1 MKPMSNVDIFTIS
14 DELNNLLSGARVDKS
29 FQPTKDIVVMRFHV
43 PGTGRIDLV
52 MQCGSRIHISQYPL
66 ENPTTPPTFPMLLR
80 KRIKGGH
87 VESIKQHNF
96 DRVVEIRVKKD
107 KYYTIIVELFDKG
120 NIILLDDENNIILPL
135 KRKHWSN
142 RDISSKRE
150 YVFPNNIILPLKRK
164 HWSNRDI
171 SSKREYVFP
180 EERGINP
187 INISENEFTE
197 LFENNS
203 DSDVV
208 RTLARNGLGSLY
220 AEEVIA
226 RANEITEIDKNTVNN
241 NLTEEQI
248 NGLYKGFKKL
258 FDNLKNESIKPQIVK
273 SDSKEDVIPLDL
285 MKYDSFEKTYYN
297 TFNEACDEFYSK
309 KVNTDIKQIKENA
322 WNKKVGKFEKRL
334 KLQQET
340 LDNFEKTIA
349 DSTFKGEVIYS
360 NYTTIENIINVVNTA
375 RDKSYSFKEIGKTLK
390 KAKKDG
396 MEEAQIYESID
407 PMGILTLKI
416 DDTTLNIDP
425 KLTIP
430 ENAEN
435 YYEKSK
441 KAKRKTKGAL
451 IAIENTKKQLE
462 DIKSKKDSAMEN
474 ISVPKKR
481 VKKNLK
487 WYEKLRW
494 FVSSDDVLVVGGRDA
509 NSNESVVKKYLEPND
524 IYLHA
529 DIHGATSTAIKLNGH
544 KLNDN
549 LLKESG
555 EFAASFSS
563 AWSKGFTSQDVFWVH
578 PDQVSKTPEA
588 GEFLAKGSFV
598 IRGHRNYIRGA
609 RLKLAVGIVDYEGK
623 RIMAGPIE
631 ALEKHSQNFVVLKPG
646 FTKKE
651 AIAKK
656 ILHKINEDDLITLD
670 DIIRVLPS
678 GKCDIDEEYH
688 QRKKY
693 EKN

>member
-1 MKPMSNVDIFTIS
+1 MKPMSNVDIYTIS

-52 MQCGSRIHISQYPL
+52 MQCGSRIHTSQYPL

-80 KRIKGGH
+80 KRIKGAH
-87 VESIKQHNF
+87 VESVKQHNF
-96 DRVVEIRVKKD
+96 DRVVEINVKKD

-142 RDISSKRE
+142 RDISSKKE
-150 YVFPNNIILPLKRK
+150 YI
-164 HWSNRDI
+164 
-171 SSKREYVFP
+171 FP

-187 INISENEFTE
+187 TTVTQSEFKEI
-197 LFENNS
+197 FENNS
-203 DSDVV
+203 DSDLV

-220 AEEVIA
+220 AEEIIK
-226 RANEITEIDKNTVNN
+226 RANEIIAIDKNTPNKDI
-241 NLTEEQI
+241 TEEQSI
-248 NGLYKGFKKL
+248 ALYNSLKNL
-258 FDNLKNESIKPQIVK
+258 FDSLKNDSAKPQIVK
-273 SDSKEDVIPLDL
+273 NNSKEDVVPLDL
-285 MKYDSFEKTYYN
+285 INYEDFEKTYYES
-297 TFNEACDEFYSK
+297 FNEACDEFYSK
-309 KVNTDIKQIKENA
+309 KVNTDIKEIKENA

-340 LDNFEKTIA
+340 LDNFDKTITE
-349 DSTFKGEVIYS
+349 STKKGEVIYS

-375 RDKSYSFKEIGKTLK
+375 RSKDYSFKEIGKTLK
-390 KAKKDG
+390 KAKKEG
-396 MEEAQIYESID
+396 MAEAQIYESID
-407 PMGILTLKI
+407 KLGVLTLDIDNTKI
-416 DDTTLNIDP
+416 NIDP

-435 YYEKSK
+435 YYEKAK

-462 DIKSKKDSAMEN
+462 KIKAKKDVAMEN
-474 ISVPKKR
+474 IAVPKKR

-494 FVSSDDVLVVGGRDA
+494 FLSSDGVLVVGGRDA

-529 DIHGATSTAIKLNGH
+529 DIHGATSTAIKLNGN

-588 GEFLAKGSFV
+588 GEFLPKGSFV

-609 RLKLAVGIVDYEGK
+609 RVKLAIGIVDYEGK

-631 ALEKHSQNFVVLKPG
+631 SLEKHSENFVVLKPG

-656 ILHKINEDDLITLD
+656 ILHKINEDDLINLD

>member
-1 MKPMSNVDIFTIS
+1 MKSMSNVDIYTVS
-14 DELNNLLSGARVDKS
+14 NELNNLLSGARVDKS

-52 MQCGSRIHISQYPL
+52 MQCGSRIHTSQYPL

-80 KRIKGGH
+80 KRIKGAH
-87 VESIKQHNF
+87 VESVKQHNF

-135 KRKHWSN
+135 KRKHWSS
-142 RDISSKRE
+142 RDISSK
-150 YVFPNNIILPLKRK
+150 K
-164 HWSNRDI
+164 
-171 SSKREYVFP
+171 EYVFP

-187 INISENEFTE
+187 ISVTEEEFKD
-197 LFENNS
+197 LFKDAES
-203 DSDVV
+203 DAV
-208 RTLARNGLGSLY
+208 RTLAKNGLGSLY
-220 AEEVIA
+220 AEEIIK
-226 RANEITEIDKNTVNN
+226 RANENVEIDKNTPNSEI
-241 NLTEEQI
+241 TDEQLA
-248 NGLYKGFKKL
+248 GLYNGFKDL
-258 FDNLKNESIKPQIVK
+258 FDNLTDDNVKPQIVK
-273 SDSKEDVIPLDL
+273 KDSKEDVVALDL
-285 MKYDSFEKTYYN
+285 KKYEDFEKTYYES
-297 TFNEACDEFYSK
+297 FNEACDEFYSK
-309 KVNTDIKQIKENA
+309 KVNADIKSVKESA
-322 WNKKVGKFEKRL
+322 WNKKVNKFEKRL
-334 KLQQET
+334 RLQEET
-340 LDNFEKTIA
+340 LDNFYKTIE
-349 DSTFKGEVIYS
+349 DSQHKGEVIYS
-360 NYTTIENIINVVNTA
+360 NYPTIENIINVVNQA
-375 RDKSYSFKEIGKTLK
+375 RSKDYSFKEIGKTLK

-396 MEEAQIYESID
+396 MPEAQIYESID
-407 PMGILTLKI
+407 KLGVLTLNI
-416 DDTTLNIDP
+416 DETSLIIDP

-435 YYEKSK
+435 YYEKAK

-462 DIKSKKDSAMEN
+462 NIKAKKDIAMEK
-474 ISVPKKR
+474 IDVPRKR

-494 FVSSDDVLVVGGRDA
+494 FISSDNILVVGGRDA
-509 NSNESVVKKYLEPND
+509 NSNENVVKKYLDPND

-529 DIHGATSTAIKLNGH
+529 DIHGASSTAIKLNGA

-549 LLKESG
+549 ILKESG

-563 AWSKGFTSQDVFWVH
+563 AWSLGFSSQDVFWVH

-609 RLKLAVGIVDYEGK
+609 RVKLAVGIVDYEGK

-631 ALEKHSQNFVVLKPG
+631 AVEAHCDNYVVIKPG

-656 ILHKINEDDLITLD
+656 IISKINEDDLLTLD

-693 EKN
+693 EKS

>member
-1 MKPMSNVDIFTIS
+1 MSNVDIFTIS
-14 DELNNLLSGARVDKS
+14 NELNNLLSGARVDKS

-52 MQCGSRIHISQYPL
+52 MQCGSRIHTSQYPL

-80 KRIKGGH
+80 KRVKGAH

-120 NIILLDDENNIILPL
+120 NIILLDEDNNIILPL
-135 KRKHWSN
+135 KRKRLST
-142 RDISSKRE
+142 RDISSKIE
-150 YVFPNNIILPLKRK
+150 Y
-164 HWSNRDI
+164 
-171 SSKREYVFP
+171 EFP
-180 EERGINP
+180 EDRGINP
-187 INISENEFTE
+187 ITVTEKEFKEVFNDSE
-197 LFENNS
+197 
-203 DSDVV
+203 SDVV
-208 RTLARNGLGSLY
+208 RTLAINGLGSLY
-220 AEEVIA
+220 AEEVIK
-226 RANEITEIDKNTVNN
+226 RANEITELDKNTPNN
-241 NLTEEQI
+241 ELTEKQLE
-248 NGLYKGFKKL
+248 GLYEGFKDL
-258 FDNLKNESIKPQIVK
+258 FDNLSEDTIRPQIVK
-273 SDSKEDVIPLDL
+273 SENKEDVVALDL
-285 MKYDSFEKTYYN
+285 KKYDNFEKTYFES
-297 TFNEACDEFYSK
+297 FNEACDEFYSK
-309 KVNTDIKQIKENA
+309 KVNTSIKNTRESA
-322 WNKKVGKFEKRL
+322 WNKKVNKFEKRL
-334 KLQQET
+334 RLQQET
-340 LDNFEKTIA
+340 LDNFHKTIE
-349 DSTFKGEVIYS
+349 DSQHKGEIIYS
-360 NYTTIENIINVVNTA
+360 NYTTIENIVTVVNQA
-375 RDKSYSFKEIGKTLK
+375 RSKDYSFKEIGKTLK

-396 MEEAQIYESID
+396 MAEAQIYESID
-407 PMGILTLKI
+407 KLGVLTLRI

-435 YYEKSK
+435 YYEKAK
-441 KAKRKTKGAL
+441 KAKRKTKGAE

-462 DIKSKKDSAMEN
+462 DIKAKKDIAMEN
-474 ISVPKKR
+474 IAVPKKR

-494 FVSSDDVLVVGGRDA
+494 FVSSDGHLVIGGRDA

-529 DIHGATSTAIKLNGH
+529 DIHGASSTAIKLNGDDV
-544 KLNDN
+544 NDN

-563 AWSKGFTSQDVFWVH
+563 AWSMGFTSQDVFWVH
-578 PDQVSKTPEA
+578 PDQVTKTPES

-609 RLKLAVGIVDYEGK
+609 RVKLAIGIVDYEGK

-631 ALEKHSQNFVVLKPG
+631 SLEKHCDNYVVIKPG

-656 ILHKINEDDLITLD
+656 IIHKINEDDLLTLD

>member
-43 PGTGRIDLV
+43 PGTGRVDLV

-142 RDISSKRE
+142 RDISSKR
-150 YVFPNNIILPLKRK
+150 K
-164 HWSNRDI
+164 
-171 SSKREYVFP
+171 YVFP

-187 INISENEFTE
+187 ITVTENEFKE
-197 LFENNS
+197 LFENND

-226 RANEITEIDKNTVNN
+226 RANEIIEIDKNTMNSD
-241 NLTEEQI
+241 LSEEQLK
-248 NGLYKGFKKL
+248 GLYEGFNKL
-258 FDNLKNESIKPQIVK
+258 FDSLKNESIKPQIAK
-273 SDSKEDVIPLDL
+273 SNSKEDVIPLDL
-285 MKYDSFEKTYYN
+285 IKYESFEKTYYN
-297 TFNEACDEFYSK
+297 SFNEACDEFYSK

-349 DSTFKGEVIYS
+349 ESTFKGEVIYS

-375 RDKSYSFKEIGKTLK
+375 RDKGYSFKEIGKTLK

-396 MEEAQIYESID
+396 MAEAQIYESID
-407 PMGILTLKI
+407 PLGVLTLNI
-416 DDTTLNIDP
+416 DGTTLNIDS
-425 KLTIP
+425 KMTIP

-462 DIKSKKDSAMEN
+462 EIKSKKDSAMEN

-494 FVSSDDVLVVGGRDA
+494 FVSSDNVLVVGGRDA

-529 DIHGATSTAIKLNGH
+529 DIHGATSTAIKLNGN

-609 RLKLAVGIVDYEGK
+609 RLKLAIGIVDYEGK

>member
-1 MKPMSNVDIFTIS
+1 MKSMSNVDIFRICN
-14 DELNNLLSGARVDKS
+14 ELNNLLSGARVDKS

-52 MQCGSRIHISQYPL
+52 MQCGSRIHTSQYPL

-80 KRIKGGH
+80 KRIKGAH

-135 KRKHWSN
+135 KRKHWSA
-142 RDISSKRE
+142 RDISSKKE
-150 YVFPNNIILPLKRK
+150 YI
-164 HWSNRDI
+164 
-171 SSKREYVFP
+171 FP

-187 INISENEFTE
+187 ITADEKEFKS
-197 LFENNS
+197 LFQDGE
-203 DSDVV
+203 SDVV

-220 AEEVIA
+220 AEEIVK
-226 RANEITEIDKNTVNN
+226 RANETVKVDKNTPNN
-241 NLTEEQI
+241 EISEEQLS
-248 NGLYKGFKKL
+248 GLYNGFKDL
-258 FDNLKNESIKPQIVK
+258 FDNLKEGAIKPQIVK
-273 SDSKEDVIPLDL
+273 NDDKEDVVALDL
-285 MKYDSFEKTYYN
+285 VEYEDYEKTYYE

-309 KVNTDIKQIKENA
+309 KVNTDIKNTQESA
-322 WNKKVGKFEKRL
+322 WNKKVNKFEKRL
-334 KLQQET
+334 RLQEET
-340 LDNFEKTIA
+340 LDNFNKTIE
-349 DSTFKGEVIYS
+349 DSQHKGEIIYS
-360 NYTTIENIINVVNTA
+360 NYPSIENIITVVNQA
-375 RDKSYSFKEIGKTLK
+375 RSKDYSFKEIGKILK
-390 KAKKDG
+390 KAKEDG
-396 MEEAQIYESID
+396 MAEAQIYESID
-407 PMGILTLKI
+407 KLGVLTLSI
-416 DDTTLNIDP
+416 DETSFIIDP
-425 KLTIP
+425 KITIP

-435 YYEKSK
+435 YYEKAK

-462 DIKSKKDSAMEN
+462 DIKAKKDVAMERVA
-474 ISVPKKR
+474 VPKKR

-494 FVSSDDVLVVGGRDA
+494 FVSSNGILVIGGRDA
-509 NSNESVVKKYLEPND
+509 NSNENVVKKYLEPND

-529 DIHGATSTAIKLNGH
+529 DIHGASSTAIKLNGSE
-544 KLNDN
+544 LNDN

-563 AWSKGFTSQDVFWVH
+563 AWSLGFTSQDVFWVH
-578 PDQVSKTPEA
+578 PDQVTKTPES

-609 RLKLAVGIVDYEGK
+609 RVKLAVGIVDYEGK

-631 ALEKHSQNFVVLKPG
+631 ALEAHCENYVVIKPG
-646 FTKKE
+646 YTKKE

-656 ILHKINEDDLITLD
+656 IINKINEDDLLTLD

-678 GKCDIDEEYH
+678 GKCDIDEDYH

-693 EKN
+693 EKS

>member
-1 MKPMSNVDIFTIS
+1 MKSMSNVDIFTIS
-14 DELNNLLSGARVDKS
+14 NELNNLLSGARVDKS

-52 MQCGSRIHISQYPL
+52 MQCGSRIHTSQYPL

-80 KRIKGGH
+80 KRVKGAH
-87 VESIKQHNF
+87 VVSVQQHNF
-96 DRVVEIRVKKD
+96 DRVVEIKVKKD
-107 KYYTIIVELFDKG
+107 KFYTIIVELFDKG

-135 KRKHWSN
+135 KRKQMSN

-150 YVFPNNIILPLKRK
+150 YI
-164 HWSNRDI
+164 
-171 SSKREYVFP
+171 FP

-187 INISENEFTE
+187 ISVSESEFKE
-197 LFENNS
+197 IFNDAE
-203 DSDVV
+203 SDVV
-208 RTLARNGLGSLY
+208 RTLALNGLGSLY
-220 AEEVIA
+220 AEEVVK
-226 RANEITEIDKNTVNN
+226 RANEITEIDKNTPNSE
-241 NLTEEQI
+241 LSDKQLE
-248 NGLYKGFKKL
+248 GLYLGFKNL
-258 FDNLKNESIKPQIVK
+258 FDSLDENSIKPQIVK
-273 SDSKEDVIPLDL
+273 SESKEDVVALDL
-285 MKYDSFEKTYYN
+285 KKYDDFEKTYYE

-309 KVNTDIKQIKENA
+309 KVNTDIKNIKETA
-322 WNKKVGKFEKRL
+322 WNKKVNKFEKRL
-334 KLQQET
+334 RLQQET
-340 LDNFEKTIA
+340 LDNFYKTID
-349 DSTFKGEVIYS
+349 DSQHKGEVIYS
-360 NYTTIENIINVVNTA
+360 NYTIIENIVNVVNQA
-375 RDKSYSFKEIGKTLK
+375 RSKDYSFKEIGKTLK
-390 KAKKDG
+390 NAKKDG
-396 MEEAQIYESID
+396 MAEAQIFESID
-407 PMGILTLKI
+407 KMGVLTLRI
-416 DDTTLNIDP
+416 DNTTILIDP

-435 YYEKSK
+435 YYEKAK
-441 KAKRKTKGAL
+441 KAKRKTKGAQ

-462 DIKSKKDSAMEN
+462 DIKSKKDVAMEN
-474 ISVPKKR
+474 IAVPKKR

-487 WYEKLRW
+487 WFEKLRW
-494 FVSSDDVLVVGGRDA
+494 FVSSDGFLVIGGRDA
-509 NSNESVVKKYLEPND
+509 NSNESVVKKYLDPND

-529 DIHGATSTAIKLNGH
+529 DIHGATSTAVKLNG
-544 KLNDN
+544 KKPNDN

-563 AWSKGFTSQDVFWVH
+563 AWSMGFTSQDVFWVH

-588 GEFLAKGSFV
+588 GEFLAKGAFV

-609 RLKLAVGIVDYEGK
+609 RVKLAIGIVDYEGK

-631 ALEKHSQNFVVLKPG
+631 ALEAHCDNFVVIKPG

-656 ILHKINEDDLITLD
+656 IIHKINEDDLLTLD

-693 EKN
+693 EKINPDSLQD

>member
-1 MKPMSNVDIFTIS
+1 MSNVDIFTIS
-14 DELNNLLSGARVDKS
+14 NELNNLLSGARVDKS

-52 MQCGSRIHISQYPL
+52 MQCGSRIHTSQYPL

-80 KRIKGGH
+80 KRVKGAH

-96 DRVVEIRVKKD
+96 DRVVEIKVKKD

-135 KRKHWSN
+135 KRKRLSS
-142 RDISSKRE
+142 RDISSKIE
-150 YVFPNNIILPLKRK
+150 YA
-164 HWSNRDI
+164 
-171 SSKREYVFP
+171 FP

-187 INISENEFTE
+187 IAITEKEFKEVFNDSE
-197 LFENNS
+197 
-203 DSDVV
+203 SDVV
-208 RTLARNGLGSLY
+208 RTLAINGLGSLY
-220 AEEVIA
+220 AEEVVK
-226 RANEITEIDKNTVNN
+226 RANEITELDKNTPNN
-241 NLTEEQI
+241 ELTEKQLE
-248 NGLYKGFKKL
+248 GLYKGFKDL
-258 FDNLKNESIKPQIVK
+258 FDNLTEDTIKPQIVK
-273 SDSKEDVIPLDL
+273 SDAKEDVVALDL
-285 MKYDSFEKTYYN
+285 KKYENFEKTYFES
-297 TFNEACDEFYSK
+297 FNEACDEFYSK
-309 KVNTDIKQIKENA
+309 KVNTSIKNTRESA
-322 WNKKVGKFEKRL
+322 WNKKVNKFEKRL
-334 KLQQET
+334 RLQQET
-340 LDNFEKTIA
+340 LDNFYKTIE
-349 DSTFKGEVIYS
+349 DSQHKGEIIYS
-360 NYTTIENIINVVNTA
+360 NYTTIENIVNVVNQA
-375 RDKSYSFKEIGKTLK
+375 RSKDYSFKDIGKTLK
-390 KAKKDG
+390 KAKKNG
-396 MEEAQIYESID
+396 MAEAQIYESID
-407 PMGILTLKI
+407 KMGVLTLNI
-416 DDTTLNIDP
+416 DDTTVNIDP

-435 YYEKSK
+435 YYEKAK
-441 KAKRKTKGAL
+441 KAKRKTKGAQ

-462 DIKSKKDSAMEN
+462 DIKAKKDIAMEN
-474 ISVPKKR
+474 IAVPKKR

-494 FVSSDDVLVVGGRDA
+494 FLSSDGHLVIGGRDA

-529 DIHGATSTAIKLNGH
+529 DIHGASSTAIKLNGDE
-544 KLNDN
+544 LNDT

-563 AWSKGFTSQDVFWVH
+563 AWSMGFTSQDVFWVN
-578 PDQVSKTPEA
+578 PDQVTKTPES

-609 RLKLAVGIVDYEGK
+609 RVKLAIGIVDYEGK

-631 ALEKHSQNFVVLKPG
+631 ALEKYCDNYVVIKPG

-656 ILHKINEDDLITLD
+656 IIHKINADDLLTLD

>member
-1 MKPMSNVDIFTIS
+1 MKSMSNVDIYTVS

-29 FQPTKDIVVMRFHV
+29 FQPADDIVVIRFHV
-43 PGTGRIDLV
+43 PGTGRVDLV
-52 MQCGSRIHISQYPL
+52 MQSGSRIHTSQYPL
-66 ENPTTPPTFPMLLR
+66 ENPTMPPTFPMLLR
-80 KRIKGGH
+80 KKIKGAH

-96 DRVVEIRVKKD
+96 DRVVEIKVKKD

-142 RDISSKRE
+142 RDISSK
-150 YVFPNNIILPLKRK
+150 K
-164 HWSNRDI
+164 
-171 SSKREYVFP
+171 EYVFP

-187 INISENEFTE
+187 ITVTKEEFE
-197 LFENNS
+197 EIFKQ

-208 RTLARNGLGSLY
+208 RTIARNGLGSLY
-220 AEEVIA
+220 SEEIIE
-226 RANEITEIDKNTVNN
+226 RANEITEIDKNTPNN
-241 NLTEEQI
+241 ELSKEQVTALYDGLKNLF
-248 NGLYKGFKKL
+248 N
-258 FDNLKNESIKPQIVK
+258 NLKNESVKPQIVK
-273 SDSKEDVIPLDL
+273 GETKEDVVPLDL
-285 MKYDSFEKTYYN
+285 VKYKDYEKTYYSN
-297 TFNEACDEFYSK
+297 FNEACDEFYSK
-309 KVNTDIKQIKENA
+309 KVNTTIKDVKEAA
-322 WNKKVGKFEKRL
+322 WNKKVNKFEKRL
-334 KLQQET
+334 RLQQET
-340 LDNFEKTIA
+340 LDNFNTTIEE
-349 DSTFKGEVIYS
+349 SQHKGEVIYS
-360 NYTTIENIINVVNTA
+360 NYAVIENIINVVNSA
-375 RDKSYSFKEIGKTLK
+375 RDKDYSFKEIGKTLK
-390 KAKKDG
+390 KAKKEG
-396 MEEAQIYESID
+396 MAEAQIYDSID
-407 PMGILTLKI
+407 KLGVLTLDI
-416 DDTTLNIDP
+416 DDTKITIDP

-430 ENAEN
+430 ENAEA
-435 YYEKSK
+435 YYEKAK

-462 DIKSKKDSAMEN
+462 DVKAKKDIAMEH
-474 ISVPKKR
+474 VATPKKR

-494 FVSSDDVLVVGGRDA
+494 FVSSQGAFVVGGRDA
-509 NSNESVVKKYLEPND
+509 NTNENIVKKYLEPND

-529 DIHGATSTAIKLNGH
+529 DIHGATSTAIKLNGNE
-544 KLNDN
+544 LNDSI
-549 LLKESG
+549 LKESG

-588 GEFLAKGSFV
+588 GEFLPKGSFV
-598 IRGHRNYIRGA
+598 IRGRRNYIRGA
-609 RLKLAVGIVDYEGK
+609 RVKLAIGIVDYEGK
-623 RIMAGPIE
+623 RIMAGPID
-631 ALEKHSQNFVVLKPG
+631 ALEAHCENFVVIKPG

-656 ILHKINEDDLITLD
+656 IINKINEDDILTLD

-693 EKN
+693 EKIQS

>member
-1 MKPMSNVDIFTIS
+1 MKSMSNVDIFTIT

-29 FQPTKDIVVMRFHV
+29 FQPTKDMVVMRFHV

-52 MQCGSRIHISQYPL
+52 LQCGSRIHTSQYPL
-66 ENPTTPPTFPMLLR
+66 ENPTNPPTFPMLLR
-80 KRIKGGH
+80 KRIKGAH

-96 DRVVEIRVKKD
+96 DRVVEIKVKKD
-107 KYYTIIVELFDKG
+107 KYYTVIVELFDKG

-135 KRKHWSN
+135 KRKQMST

-150 YVFPNNIILPLKRK
+150 YI
-164 HWSNRDI
+164 
-171 SSKREYVFP
+171 FP

-187 INISENEFTE
+187 INANENDFKS
-197 LFENNS
+197 LFQDRE
-203 DSDVV
+203 SDVV

-220 AEEVIA
+220 AEEVIK
-226 RANEITEIDKNTVNN
+226 RANEIIEIDKNTSNN
-241 NLTEEQI
+241 EITQEQLSGLYRGFKDLFANLTDE
-248 NGLYKGFKKL
+248 K
-258 FDNLKNESIKPQIVK
+258 IKPQIVK
-273 SDSKEDVIPLDL
+273 NDNNEDVVALDL
-285 MKYDSFEKTYYN
+285 VKYENYEKTYYK

-309 KVNTDIKQIKENA
+309 RVNTDIKNVQESA
-322 WNKKVGKFEKRL
+322 WNKKVNKFEKRL
-334 KLQQET
+334 HLQQET
-340 LDNFEKTIA
+340 LDNFTKTIE
-349 DSTFKGEVIYS
+349 DSQHKGEIIYS
-360 NYTTIENIINVVNTA
+360 NYSSIENILTVVNQA
-375 RDKSYSFKEIGKTLK
+375 RSNDYSFKEIGKILK
-390 KAKKDG
+390 KAKKEG
-396 MEEAQIYESID
+396 MDEAQIYESID
-407 PMGILTLKI
+407 KLGVL
-416 DDTTLNIDP
+416 TLNIDNTSFIMDP

-435 YYEKSK
+435 YYEKAK

-462 DIKSKKDSAMEN
+462 DIKSKKDIAMEHVT
-474 ISVPKKR
+474 VPKKR

-494 FVSSDDVLVVGGRDA
+494 FISSDDVLVVGGRDA
-509 NSNESVVKKYLEPND
+509 NTNENIVKKYLEPND

-529 DIHGATSTAIKLNGH
+529 DIHGASSTAIKLNGSEI
-544 KLNDN
+544 NDN

-563 AWSKGFTSQDVFWVH
+563 AWSLGYSTQDVFWVN
-578 PDQVSKTPEA
+578 PDQVSKTPES
-588 GEFLAKGSFV
+588 GEFLPKGSFV
-598 IRGHRNYIRGA
+598 IRGHRNYIRSA
-609 RLKLAVGIVDYEGK
+609 RVKLAIGIVNYEGK
-623 RIMAGPIE
+623 RIMAGPVE
-631 ALEKHSQNFVVLKPG
+631 ALEAHCDNYVVIKPG

-656 ILHKINEDDLITLD
+656 IIHKINENDLINLD
-670 DIIRVLPS
+670 DVIRVLPS

-693 EKN
+693 EKINPDNLQD

>member
-1 MKPMSNVDIFTIS
+1 MSNVDIFTIS
-14 DELNNLLSGARVDKS
+14 NELNNMLSGARVDKS

-43 PGTGRIDLV
+43 PGTGRVDLV

-80 KRIKGGH
+80 KRVKGAH
-87 VESIKQHNF
+87 VVSITQHNF
-96 DRVVEIRVKKD
+96 DRVVEIKVKKD

-135 KRKHWSN
+135 KRKQMSN

-150 YVFPNNIILPLKRK
+150 YA
-164 HWSNRDI
+164 
-171 SSKREYVFP
+171 FP

-187 INISENEFTE
+187 ITADESDFKS
-197 LFENNS
+197 LFE
-203 DSDVV
+203 DDESDVV

-220 AEEVIA
+220 AEEIIK
-226 RANEITEIDKNTVNN
+226 RANEITEIDKNTPNN
-241 NLTEEQI
+241 ELTEDQLSS
-248 NGLYKGFKKL
+248 LYKGFKNL
-258 FDNLKNESIKPQIVK
+258 FDTITQDSIKPQIVK
-273 SDSKEDVIPLDL
+273 DGSKEDVVALDL
-285 MKYDSFEKTYYN
+285 VKYDDFEKEYFE

-309 KVNTDIKQIKENA
+309 KVNTDIKSIKESA
-322 WNKKVGKFEKRL
+322 WNKKVNKFEKRL
-334 KLQQET
+334 RLQEET
-340 LDNFEKTIA
+340 LDNFYKTIE
-349 DSTFKGEVIYS
+349 DSQHKGEVIYS
-360 NYTTIENIINVVNTA
+360 NYPTIENIVNVVNGA
-375 RDKSYSFKEIGKTLK
+375 RSKDYSFKEIGKTLK
-390 KAKKDG
+390 NAKKDG
-396 MEEAQIYESID
+396 MPEAQIYESID
-407 PMGILTLKI
+407 KLGVLTLKI
-416 DDTTLNIDP
+416 DDTTLTIDP
-425 KLTIP
+425 KLTLP

-435 YYEKSK
+435 YYEKAK
-441 KAKRKTKGAL
+441 KAKRKTKGAK

-462 DIKSKKDSAMEN
+462 DIKSKKDIAMEN
-474 ISVPKKR
+474 IAVPKKR
-481 VKKNLK
+481 IKKNLK
-487 WYEKLRW
+487 WFEKLRW
-494 FVSSDDVLVVGGRDA
+494 FVSSDGFLVIGGRDA
-509 NSNESVVKKYLEPND
+509 NSNESIVKKYLDPND

-529 DIHGATSTAIKLNGH
+529 DIHGATSTAIKLNGA

-563 AWSKGFTSQDVFWVH
+563 AWSMGFTSQDVFWVH
-578 PDQVSKTPEA
+578 PDQVSKTPES

-609 RLKLAVGIVDYEGK
+609 RVKLAIGIVDYEGK

-631 ALEKHSQNFVVLKPG
+631 AVEAHCDNYVVIKPG
-646 FTKKE
+646 FIKKE

-656 ILHKINEDDLITLD
+656 IINRINEDDLLSLD

>member
-1 MKPMSNVDIFTIS
+1 MKSMSNVDIYTIS
-14 DELNNLLSGARVDKS
+14 EELNNLLSGARVDKS

-43 PGTGRIDLV
+43 PGTGRVDLV
-52 MQCGSRIHISQYPL
+52 MQCGSRIHTSQYPL
-66 ENPTTPPTFPMLLR
+66 ENPTNPPTFPMLLR
-80 KRIKGGH
+80 KRVKGAH

-135 KRKHWSN
+135 KRQQGST

-150 YVFPNNIILPLKRK
+150 YM
-164 HWSNRDI
+164 
-171 SSKREYVFP
+171 FP

-187 INISENEFTE
+187 ISVNENEFKE
-197 LFENNS
+197 LFKNS
-203 DSDVV
+203 DRDVV
-208 RTLARNGLGSLY
+208 RTLAMNGLGSLY
-220 AEEVIA
+220 AEEIIQ
-226 RANEITEIDKNTVNN
+226 RASKIIELDKNSPAAELNG
-241 NLTEEQI
+241 EQI
-248 NGLYKGFKKL
+248 SALYRGLKDL
-258 FDNLKNESIKPQIVK
+258 FDNLKEGSIKPQIAK
-273 SDSKEDVIPLDL
+273 KENKEDVIPLDL
-285 MKYDSFEKTYYN
+285 VKYEDYEKTYYDN
-297 TFNEACDEFYSK
+297 FNEACDEFYSK
-309 KVNTDIKQIKENA
+309 KVNTSIKDVKEAA
-322 WNKKVGKFEKRL
+322 WNKKVNKFEKRL
-334 KLQQET
+334 RLQEET
-340 LDNFEKTIA
+340 LDNFNKTIE
-349 DSTFKGEVIYS
+349 DSQHKGEVIYS
-360 NYTTIENIINVVNTA
+360 NYPTIENIINVVNSA
-375 RDKSYSFKEIGKTLK
+375 RGKDYSFNEIGKILK

-396 MEEAQIYESID
+396 MAEAQIYESID
-407 PMGILTLKI
+407 KMGVL
-416 DDTTLNIDP
+416 TLNIDDTNLIIDP
-425 KLTIP
+425 KMTIP
-430 ENAEN
+430 ENAEV
-435 YYEKSK
+435 YYEKAK

-462 DIKSKKDSAMEN
+462 KIKAKKDIAMEH
-474 ISVPKKR
+474 IAVPRKR

-494 FVSSDDVLVVGGRDA
+494 FISSDNILVVGGRDA
-509 NSNESVVKKYLEPND
+509 NSNENVVKKYLEPND

-529 DIHGATSTAIKLNGH
+529 DIHGASSTAIKLNGN

-549 LLKESG
+549 ILKESG

-563 AWSKGFTSQDVFWVH
+563 AWSMGFTSQDVFWVH

-609 RLKLAVGIVDYEGK
+609 RVKLAVGIVDYEGK

-631 ALEKHSQNFVVLKPG
+631 ALEAHCDNFVVLKPG

-656 ILHKINEDDLITLD
+656 ILHKINEDDLLTLD

-688 QRKKY
+688 LRKKY

>member
-1 MKPMSNVDIFTIS
+1 MIDKKKVFTMKPMSNVDIFTIS

-52 MQCGSRIHISQYPL
+52 MQCGSRIHTSQYPL

-150 YVFPNNIILPLKRK
+150 YVFP
-164 HWSNRDI
+164 
-171 SSKREYVFP
+171 

-197 LFENNS
+197 LFENNA

-241 NLTEEQI
+241 NLTEEQL
-248 NGLYKGFKKL
+248 NGLYEGFKKL

-285 MKYDSFEKTYYN
+285 IKYDSFEKTYYN

-349 DSTFKGEVIYS
+349 ESTLKGEVIYS

-407 PMGILTLKI
+407 PLGVLTLNI
-416 DDTTLNIDP
+416 DGTTLNINP

-481 VKKNLK
+481 VKKDLK

-494 FVSSDDVLVVGGRDA
+494 FVSSDDILVVGGRDA

-529 DIHGATSTAIKLNGH
+529 DIHGATSTAIKLNGN

>member
-1 MKPMSNVDIFTIS
+1 MKPMSNVDIFTITN
-14 DELNNLLSGARVDKS
+14 ELNNLLSGARVDKS

-43 PGTGRIDLV
+43 PGTGRVDLV
-52 MQCGSRIHISQYPL
+52 MQCGSRIHTSQYPL

-80 KRIKGGH
+80 KRVKGAH
-87 VESIKQHNF
+87 VKSIKQHNF
-96 DRVVEIRVKKD
+96 DRVVEIKVKKD

-142 RDISSKRE
+142 RDISSKKK
-150 YVFPNNIILPLKRK
+150 YL
-164 HWSNRDI
+164 
-171 SSKREYVFP
+171 FP

-187 INISENEFTE
+187 IAASEEDFKTLFKDTE
-197 LFENNS
+197 
-203 DSDVV
+203 SDVV

-220 AEEVIA
+220 AEEIIE
-226 RANEITEIDKNTVNN
+226 RANDFVEIDKNTPNSEI
-241 NLTEEQI
+241 TEEQLS
-248 NGLYKGFKKL
+248 GLYAGFKNL
-258 FDNLKNESIKPQIVK
+258 FDNLNDETIKAQIVK
-273 SDSKEDVIPLDL
+273 KNGREDVVALDL
-285 MKYDSFEKTYYN
+285 FKYDDYEKTYYE

-309 KVNTDIKQIKENA
+309 KVNTDIKNVQETA
-322 WNKKVGKFEKRL
+322 WNKKVNKFEKRL
-334 KLQQET
+334 RLQQET
-340 LDNFEKTIA
+340 LDNFTHTIE
-349 DSTFKGEVIYS
+349 DSQHKGEIIYS
-360 NYTTIENIINVVNTA
+360 NYTSIENIITVVNQA
-375 RDKSYSFKEIGKTLK
+375 RSKDYSFKEIGKTLK

-396 MEEAQIYESID
+396 MDEAQIFESID
-407 PMGILTLKI
+407 KLGVL
-416 DDTTLNIDP
+416 TLNIDNTSFNIDS

-430 ENAEN
+430 ENAEK
-435 YYEKSK
+435 YYEKAK

-462 DIKSKKDSAMEN
+462 DIKAKKDVAMERV
-474 ISVPKKR
+474 SVPKKR

-494 FVSSDDVLVVGGRDA
+494 FVSSDNVLVIGGRDA
-509 NSNESVVKKYLEPND
+509 NSNENVVKKYLDAND

-529 DIHGATSTAIKLNGH
+529 DIHGASSTAIKLNGA

-549 LLKESG
+549 ILKESG
-555 EFAASFSS
+555 EFAASFSA
-563 AWSKGFTSQDVFWVH
+563 AWSLGFTSQDVFWVH
-578 PDQVSKTPEA
+578 PDQVTKTPES

-609 RLKLAVGIVDYEGK
+609 RVKLAIGIVDYEGK

-631 ALEKHSQNFVVLKPG
+631 ALEAHCDNYVVIKPG
-646 FTKKE
+646 YTKKE

-656 ILHKINEDDLITLD
+656 IIGKINEDNLLTLD

>member
-52 MQCGSRIHISQYPL
+52 MQCGSRIHTSQYPL

-150 YVFPNNIILPLKRK
+150 YVFP
-164 HWSNRDI
+164 
-171 SSKREYVFP
+171 

-197 LFENNS
+197 LFENNA

-241 NLTEEQI
+241 NLTEEQL
-248 NGLYKGFKKL
+248 NGLYEGFKKL

-285 MKYDSFEKTYYN
+285 IKYDSFEKTYYN

-349 DSTFKGEVIYS
+349 ESTLKGEVIYS

-375 RDKSYSFKEIGKTLK
+375 RDKDYSFKEIGKTLK

-396 MEEAQIYESID
+396 MAEAQIYESID

-481 VKKNLK
+481 VKKDLK

-494 FVSSDDVLVVGGRDA
+494 FVSSDDILVVGGRDA

-529 DIHGATSTAIKLNGH
+529 DIHGATSTAIKLNGN